1 MIIIFMLKP
10 FLCHP
15 STATQNI
22 MPPTVGSTLTPQDAS
37 ITCSSGLIECFVFA
51 SIGAVGGSCSGD
63 PFKEDST
70 NTWDY
75 MPLSATWLKGLGVR
89 FSWSFSTPG
98 VFFKENLLQKC
109 CGCSKVRFNGKWR
122 LIYEDFFWEMVGW
135 TNIQLMILFHRKW
148 DTLRIFRKQRNQ
160 NKNTCRQKKTADMET
175 LRKKDKFSKRLFL
188 RYSPWIWPCLFTLF
202 FSGRRGSTGWLV
214 SDPPSFATTTGGI
227 VVGRNPIF
235 SSSEIHPF
243 VVWIVWDLR
252 LHSSGSY
259 FADSITIRCND
270 EMSFLH
276 DWHADQ
282 IHWESMDNN
291 HCFLIGGNSN
301 IFLCSPRN
309 LGKSSNLTNM
319 FQMGLKTTTN

>member
-75 MPLSATWLKGLGVR
+75 MPLSATWLKGIGVR

-98 VFFKENLLQKC
+98 VFFQRKLAPKMLRLLQSVIQWKEEDHL
-109 CGCSKVRFNGKWR
+109 WR
-122 LIYEDFFWEMVGW
+122 IFFGEMVGW

-148 DTLRIFRKQRNQ
+148 DTLRIFEKQRNQ
-160 NKNTCRQKKTADMET
+160 NKHTCRKKRQLTWKLWERRVKFLSVCFFAILPEYDLGCSPFFFWEKGFYQLVGFGSPKQK
-175 LRKKDKFSKRLFL
+175 F
-188 RYSPWIWPCLFTLF
+188 
-202 FSGRRGSTGWLV
+202 
-214 SDPPSFATTTGGI
+214 
-227 VVGRNPIF
+227 
-235 SSSEIHPF
+235 
-243 VVWIVWDLR
+243 
-252 LHSSGSY
+252 LHSPLLQQWY
-259 FADSITIRCND
+259 CC
-270 EMSFLH
+270 
-276 DWHADQ
+276 WQ
-282 IHWESMDNN
+282 
-291 HCFLIGGNSN
+291 
-301 IFLCSPRN
+301 
-309 LGKSSNLTNM
+309 KS
-319 FQMGLKTTTN
+319 